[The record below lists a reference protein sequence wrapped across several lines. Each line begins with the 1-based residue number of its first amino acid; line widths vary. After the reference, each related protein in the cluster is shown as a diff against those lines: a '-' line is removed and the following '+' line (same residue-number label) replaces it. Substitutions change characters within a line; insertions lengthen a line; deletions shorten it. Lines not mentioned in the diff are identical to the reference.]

1 MVGRGQTP
9 TDPSRLGDMAEKW
22 VALLASYKGAEV
34 YPNLNSTGP
43 GDLVMVLD
51 GRSYILDVKLA
62 RPNTK
67 GSWRGDTGRVKD
79 PVIPVLVIPEG
90 DIAQWKVRWIHK
102 RYPEEL
108 TNFWSKA
115 PIPFTHAST
124 NTSD

>member
-1 MVGRGQTP
+1 
-9 TDPSRLGDMAEKW
+9 MAEKW

-43 GDLVMVLD
+43 GDLVMVLNNQT
-51 GRSYILDVKLA
+51 YILDVKLA

-90 DIAQWKVRWIHK
+90 DIAQWKVRWINRRH
-102 RYPEEL
+102 PEEL
-108 TNFWSKA
+108 AEFWSKS
-115 PIPFTHAST
+115 PIPFTSNAST
-124 NTSD
+124 HTPD